1 MEADLNVNESAP
13 GRNRTCDLRF
23 RKPLLYPLS
32 YGGDL
37 RRDITEVRDSQRCKL
52 CRLCTMGFESGAYGL
67 ARRIILIPMR
77 AHPIKKETQKKTT
90 MPLMTARTKSLEGSL
105 R

>member
-32 YGGDL
+32 YGGDV

-52 CRLCTMGFESGAYGL
+52 CRTYGF